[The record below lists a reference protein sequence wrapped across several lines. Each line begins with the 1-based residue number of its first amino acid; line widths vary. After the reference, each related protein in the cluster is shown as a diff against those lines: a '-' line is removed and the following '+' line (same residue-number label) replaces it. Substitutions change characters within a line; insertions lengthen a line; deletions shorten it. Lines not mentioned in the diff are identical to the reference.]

1 MSIIERLNRSAVAR
15 ESRRPVFSP
24 VSLIVRNKVRLKV
37 RAKVAYAIDRQA
49 IALGE
54 KPKDF
59 RNLKRQNI
67 TDLGFC
73 ISVVNSGTTRL
84 TISEVG
90 LMGWFDSPRISLFE
104 PMLHDNKPW
113 PRVLLPGEEVITHF
127 GTRLKGHTVLPQMR
141 RVYAKTAY
149 EETFFGGGPAIR
161 FYARHMLP
169 EQE

>member
-1 MSIIERLNRSAVAR
+1 MSLIERLNRSALAR
-15 ESRRPVFSP
+15 EPGLPAFHPAR
-24 VSLIVRNKVRLKV
+24 LITGKRIRLKV
-37 RAKVAYAIDRQA
+37 RAKIAYAIDRQA

-54 KPKDF
+54 KLKDF

-73 ISVVNSGTTRL
+73 ITVVNSGSSRVTV
-84 TISEVG
+84 SEVG
-90 LMGWFDSPRISLFE
+90 LIGWFDTPRISLHE
-104 PMLHDNKPW
+104 PLLHDNKPW
-113 PRVLLPGEEVITHF
+113 PRMLMPGEEVITHF
-127 GTRLKGHTVLPQMR
+127 GTSLKGHTVLHAVR

-161 FYARHMLP
+161 FYARHSLA